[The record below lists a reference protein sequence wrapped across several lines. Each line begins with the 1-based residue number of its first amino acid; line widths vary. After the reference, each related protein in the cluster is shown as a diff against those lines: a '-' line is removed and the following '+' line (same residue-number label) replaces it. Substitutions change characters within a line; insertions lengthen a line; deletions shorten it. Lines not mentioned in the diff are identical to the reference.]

1 MNNKGQSKTNNIL
14 FLSLF
19 LFVALFA
26 FSVGTYVG
34 KMFTEN
40 DRRRMAYDQEYEELR
55 ASAGMNEETSDQ
67 ISDAD
72 IDKLS
77 EEFVKA
83 EAQAMD
89 EKEVKK
95 PMAKAEVDEMQKA
108 AKDGFVKMDRN
119 VASKQPMKAK
129 PAGKANQPTS
139 VADKTTHKAATHKSM
154 DKDMVKAAA
163 DRVVNNK
170 APLPTPTPQREL
182 ARVLPKISPNSVGK
196 YTVQVA
202 SYATENEA
210 KNHAKNL
217 KDQGYSAFYLSAKVK
232 SKVWYRVSVGLFD
245 SRTTANNFKRE
256 LMKSAN
262 LKSAII
268 QKIIK

>member
-1 MNNKGQSKTNNIL
+1 MSK
-14 FLSLF
+14 FW
-19 LFVALFA
+19 
-26 FSVGTYVG
+26 
-34 KMFTEN
+34 K
-40 DRRRMAYDQEYEELR
+40 
-55 ASAGMNEETSDQ
+55 
-67 ISDAD
+67 
-72 IDKLS
+72 
-77 EEFVKA
+77 
-83 EAQAMD
+83 
-89 EKEVKK
+89 KEVKK

-232 SKVWYRVSVGLFD
+232 SKVWYRVSVGLFPTYKNAMAYQKQM
-245 SRTTANNFKRE
+245 SQKGGISSSFV
-256 LMKSAN
+256 
-262 LKSAII
+262 
-268 QKIIK
+268 QKIVK